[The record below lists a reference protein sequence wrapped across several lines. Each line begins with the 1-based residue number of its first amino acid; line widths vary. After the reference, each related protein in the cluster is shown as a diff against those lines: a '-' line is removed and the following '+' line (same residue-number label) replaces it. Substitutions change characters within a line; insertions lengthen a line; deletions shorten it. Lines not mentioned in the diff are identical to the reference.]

1 MLCREEGEGSGGAC
15 AVPPAAAGQFV
26 HVGPTVRKKEER
38 AKLTGMAT
46 FFPFRNWNV
55 LNIVKERD
63 FVHRDGIVKLSRSP
77 GIYCNESIPPAY
89 VAWRAGTTT
98 L

>member
-15 AVPPAAAGQFV
+15 AVPAAAGQFV

-46 FFPFRNWNV
+46 FFPIEIGTFYIQGGSD
-55 LNIVKERD
+55 LS
-63 FVHRDGIVKLSRSP
+63 GIL
-77 GIYCNESIPPAY
+77 
-89 VAWRAGTTT
+89 
-98 L
+98 